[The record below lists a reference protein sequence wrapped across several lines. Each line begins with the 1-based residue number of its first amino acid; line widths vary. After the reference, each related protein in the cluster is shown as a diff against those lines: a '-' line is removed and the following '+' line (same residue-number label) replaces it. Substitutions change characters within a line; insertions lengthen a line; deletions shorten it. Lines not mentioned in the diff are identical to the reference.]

1 MCTSFRPIRRVRR
14 SCYKRRVKLDHYR
27 FSSIRASFE
36 RVSGNAHAGHGP
48 NLRKPEDG
56 PPPVLSVRFE
66 AIAVH
71 FEPIT
76 ARFEP
81 IPVHFEPIVVRFEAI
96 AVHFEPIVV
105 RFEAIAVRFE
115 PIVVRFEAI
124 AARFEPIVVRF
135 ERISAPFDRRTRGF
149 RTLNS
154 THGTD
159 VGSSG
164 SAD

>member
-1 MCTSFRPIRRVRR
+1 M
-14 SCYKRRVKLDHYR
+14 LH
-27 FSSIRASFE
+27 FE
-36 RVSGNAHAGHGP
+36 PFMLGFLAP
-48 NLRKPEDG
+48 ELRLS
-56 PPPVLSVRFE
+56 VLSVRFE

-81 IPVHFEPIVVRFEAI
+81 ISVHFEPIVVRFEAI
-96 AVHFEPIVV
+96 A
-105 RFEAIAVRFE
+105 
-115 PIVVRFEAI
+115 
-124 AARFEPIVVRF
+124 AR
-135 ERISAPFDRRTRGF
+135 FDRRTRGF